1 MLSEFQPGLCACGL
15 MVKFRATSVE
25 GTVLCSMV
33 LSAGR
38 NDSDWVSFRMPVHL
52 PQAGLCRHLLQSPI
66 AALIVGISGDLL
78 DACAFCHF

>member
-1 MLSEFQPGLCACGL
+1 MLSEFQPGLYACGL

-38 NDSDWVSFRMPVHL
+38 NDSDWVSFRMPGSPAPSRPL
-52 PQAGLCRHLLQSPI
+52 QTSSSKSNCRADRRNL
-66 AALIVGISGDLL
+66 G
-78 DACAFCHF
+78 